1 MSSSDLLARSQ
12 TAVDALTGRLLRYV
26 RRRGASRE
34 DAEDVIQEAYLRLL
48 KYGAQHAIESEERL
62 LATAAK
68 NLALDSIRRRRARDR
83 KALEYAVIAA
93 TAQTWPTPDEEIY
106 SQQRLH
112 SLQGALALLPE
123 RCREIF
129 LLHRIDNLTYSEI
142 AVRFGIS
149 ASAVEKHIARACLL
163 IDATINPEMTCR
175 HASNKTRGNR
185 RLPDRRSA

>member
-26 RRRGASRE
+26 RRRGASKE

-48 KYGAQHAIESEERL
+48 RYAAEHEVESEERL
-62 LATAAK
+62 LATTAK
-68 NLALDSIRRRRARDR
+68 NLALDSIRRRRARD
-83 KALEYAVIAA
+83 KTAVEYAVIAA
-93 TAQTWPTPDEEIY
+93 TAQNWPTPDEEIY

-112 SLQGALALLPE
+112 SLQDALALLPE
-123 RCREIF
+123 RCREIL

-142 AVRFGIS
+142 ALHFGIS
-149 ASAVEKHIARACLL
+149 ASAVEKHIARAFLL
-163 IDATINPEMTCR
+163 IDATVNPEMECR
-175 HASNKTRGNR
+175 HVSNKTRGNR

>member
-12 TAVDALTGRLLRYV
+12 TVDALTGRLLRYV

-48 KYGAQHAIESEERL
+48 RYSAQHEVESEERL

-68 NLALDSIRRRRARDR
+68 NLALDSIRRRRARD
-83 KALEYAVIAA
+83 KTAIEYAVIAA
-93 TAQTWPTPDEEIY
+93 TAQNWPTPDEEIY
-106 SQQRLH
+106 SQQRLD
-112 SLQGALALLPE
+112 SLEDALAMLPE

-129 LLHRIDNLTYSEI
+129 LLHRIDNLTYGEI
-142 AVRFGIS
+142 ALRFGIS

-163 IDATINPEMTCR
+163 IDATINPEVECR
-175 HASNKTRGNR
+175 HLSNKTRGSR